1 MPLVPPGILP
11 ADFRQSNLLI
21 RDKFQIARRIS
32 PQIVLTVYT
41 ILENSL
47 QRLLRRENGAIRK
60 RFRSIFFSVT
70 LLILFH
76 PNARDNFLQFRFVQ
90 SRYIRIK
97 KYLFTVKRIRVTGP
111 APQSVRPIS
120 PRPPIHLLHLRVN
133 ARDKQQLTRHPETTL
148 KLSPTTFS
156 SSSWLESP
164 PRSSIADGS
173 V

>member
-1 MPLVPPGILP
+1 M
-11 ADFRQSNLLI
+11 
-21 RDKFQIARRIS
+21 
-32 PQIVLTVYT
+32 YT

-47 QRLLRRENGAIRK
+47 QQLLLRENGATI
-60 RFRSIFFSVT
+60 SVGLIYIFLSS

-76 PNARDNFLQFRFVQ
+76 PSVRAIISSIRFVQ

-97 KYLFTVKRIRVTGP
+97 KYFFTVERIRVTGP
-111 APQSVRPIS
+111 AAQSVRPIS

-133 ARDKQQLTRHPETTL
+133 ARDKQQLTRHPETTF
-148 KLSPTTFS
+148 KLSPTTSSS